1 MVRVNEDG
9 TQKTVQWAGAAC
21 QKKDVSVP
29 FLLFAGFGIVMA
41 ALIAGAI
48 GMLYNM
54 GSQELPSV
62 IGAGVAGPKA
72 GK

>member
-1 MVRVNEDG
+1 MRVNDDG
-9 TQKTVQWAGAAC
+9 TKKTTQWGGFAC

-29 FLLFAGFGIVMA
+29 FILFATFGVFMA
-41 ALIAGAI
+41 AVIAGGI
-48 GMLYNM
+48 GLLYNM
-54 GSQELPSV
+54 GAEPLPSV